1 MNSEFFK
8 EYNQLMNQ
16 ALSSMNEDDLFT
28 SAELIRSIKSTKNK
42 IMVVGNGGSAAMASH
57 VAVDLTKAAG

>member
-16 ALSSMNEDDLFT
+16 ALSSMHEDDLFAA
-28 SAELIRSIKSTKNK
+28 AELIRAIKSTKNK
-42 IMVVGNGGSAAMASH
+42 IINR
-57 VAVDLTKAAG
+57 KCP